1 VQLPEGIKYDD
12 RGLIPAVIQDV
23 STGEVLMVAYMNEES
38 LKKTLETGKTHFWS
52 RSRKK
57 LWLKGETSGHFQTV
71 REIRLDCDLDTIL
84 VKVEQKGAACH
95 TGNRSCFYRRLTE
108 EGLKEE

>member
-1 VQLPEGIKYDD
+1 MQLPEGIRYNDQ
-12 RGLIPAVIQDV
+12 GLIPAVIQDA
-23 STGEVLMVAYMNEES
+23 STGEVLMVAYMNEEA
-38 LKKTLETGKTHFWS
+38 LKKTIETGKTHFWS

-71 REIRLDCDLDTIL
+71 KEIRFDCDLDTIL
-84 VKVEQKGAACH
+84 VRVEPKGPACH
-95 TGNRSCFYRRLTE
+95 TGHRSCFYRKLTE